1 MNSLKPQVVSRSR
14 RQNLDDKLNL
24 AEVKRLRG
32 VLAQIRFD
40 LAFCCEQSPI

>member
-1 MNSLKPQVVSRSR
+1 MISMKVYHEQLKPQVVSRSR

-32 VLAQIRFD
+32 VLAQIRF
-40 LAFCCEQSPI
+40 